1 MEKIKEKLDNI
12 KLEALFMI
20 VLLAIVLVVGIVIFS
35 IATKN
40 KKIDNFKD
48 EAHSLLSIA
57 KNVYPALEKSGK
69 QNYIMTSEDG
79 SSQAVC
85 ITITGLD
92 ENDYLKKE
100 YKNWS
105 GYIVVEKQNNKY
117 TYTLWGTNKEYV
129 LDGYSLEDIDQ
140 ATTKKEITKY
150 NNEEYERKVTTSFEG
165 ISGKKYNGSCISK
178 KVE

>member
-1 MEKIKEKLDNI
+1 MEKIKEKLENI

-20 VLLAIVLVVGIVIFS
+20 VLLAIVLVAGIAIFS

-40 KKIDNFKD
+40 KKIDNFKED
-48 EAHSLLSIA
+48 ATSLLTIA

-69 QNYIMTSEDG
+69 NNYIITSEDG
-79 SSQAVC
+79 TSKSIC

-92 ENDYLKKE
+92 ENDYLAKDYE
-100 YKNWS
+100 DWD
-105 GYIVVEKQNNKY
+105 GYIVVEKQSNEY
-117 TYTLWGTNKEYV
+117 TYTLWGTNNEYV
-129 LDGYSLEDIDQ
+129 LDGYTLEEIEE

-150 NNEEYERKVTTSFEG
+150 NNEEYERKVATSYEG
-165 ISGKKYNGSCISK
+165 ATGKKYNSPCISQ